1 MKRVKRPL
9 PDKEAAFMGYKLQD
23 TRVWINDLSTHV
35 SWLWNQ
41 RIYHH
46 IFQHRQCETHSFHH
60 TMQPTVLEKQGWE
73 EETKLLIGFDMPFP

>member
-9 PDKEAAFMGYKLQD
+9 PDEEAVFPGYKLQN

-41 RIYHH
+41 RIHHH
-46 IFQHRQCETHSFHH
+46 IFQHKQCEQHSFHH

-73 EETKLLIGFDMPFP
+73 EETELLIGFSMPFP